1 MGGARF
7 SQPWAPRFSNGGN
20 SFFWSLKRVET
31 SGGIRASLAGR
42 YASALFDL
50 ARDNRQIE
58 SVSASLETIKA
69 ALTESRDFKALTT
82 SPLVG
87 RDGAAR
93 AIAATAKT
101 LGLDPLTTRF
111 LGVLAENGRLAQL
124 DAVIGTFARLAA
136 GHRGETKAEVT
147 SAFPLNDDQ
156 LAALKAQLKARG
168 DSDVTIDAKVDPSIL
183 GGIVVRL
190 GSRMI
195 DASIKTKL
203 NNLALAMK
211 G

>member
-1 MGGARF
+1 M
-7 SQPWAPRFSNGGN
+7 
-20 SFFWSLKRVET
+20 ET

-50 ARDNRQIE
+50 ARDQRQIE
-58 SVSASLETIKA
+58 SVASSLQTVKSALA
-69 ALTESRDFKALTT
+69 ESPDLKVLVS
-82 SPLVG
+82 SPLVK
-87 RDGAAR
+87 RAEAAK
-93 AIAATAKT
+93 AIAATARS
-101 LGLDPLTTRF
+101 LALDPLTTRF
-111 LGVLAENGRLAQL
+111 LGVLAKNGRLSQL
-124 DAVIGTFARLAA
+124 DAVIRTFTRLAA
-136 GHRGETKAEVT
+136 NHRGETTAEVT

-156 LAALKAQLKARG
+156 LAALKANLKARG
-168 DSDVTIDAKVDPSIL
+168 GNDVAIEAKVDPSIL

-203 NNLALAMK
+203 NNLAYAMK

>member
-1 MGGARF
+1 M
-7 SQPWAPRFSNGGN
+7 GN
-20 SFFWSLKRVET
+20 SLFWSFERMET

-50 ARDNRQIE
+50 ARDERQIE
-58 SVSASLETIKA
+58 SVSKSLDTVKA
-69 ALTESRDFKALTT
+69 ALAESPDFKAITT
-82 SPLVG
+82 SPLINREEASKAV
-87 RDGAAR
+87 
-93 AIAATAKT
+93 AATSEA
-101 LGLDPLTTRF
+101 LALDPLTRRF
-111 LGVLAENGRLAQL
+111 LGVLARNGRLSQL
-124 DAVIGTFARLAA
+124 EAVIRTFGRLAA
-136 GHRGETKAEVT
+136 EHRGETTAEVT

-156 LAALKAQLKARG
+156 LAALKANLKARG
-168 DSDVTIDAKVDPSIL
+168 GSDVAIDAKLDPSIL

-203 NNLALAMK
+203 NNLAYAMK

>member
-1 MGGARF
+1 MIHM
-7 SQPWAPRFSNGGN
+7 GN
-20 SFFWSLKRVET
+20 SLFWSFERMET

-50 ARDNRQIE
+50 ARDERQIE
-58 SVSASLETIKA
+58 SVSKSLHTIRA
-69 ALTESRDFKALTT
+69 ALADSPDFKALTT
-82 SPLVG
+82 SPLVN
-87 RDGAAR
+87 RESATK
-93 AIAATAKT
+93 AIAATAES
-101 LGLDPLTTRF
+101 LGLDPLTRRF
-111 LGVLAENGRLAQL
+111 VGVLAKNGRLSQL
-124 DAVIGTFARLAA
+124 DAVIRTFARLAA
-136 GHRGETKAEVT
+136 QHRGETTAEVT

-156 LAALKAQLKARG
+156 VAALKANLKARG
-168 DSDVTIDAKVDPSIL
+168 GTDVAIDAKVDPSIL

-203 NNLALAMK
+203 NNLAYAMK

>member
-1 MGGARF
+1 ME
-7 SQPWAPRFSNGGN
+7 N
-20 SFFWSLKRVET
+20 

-50 ARDNRQIE
+50 ARDERQIE
-58 SVSASLETIKA
+58 SVSASLETVRS
-69 ALTESRDFKALTT
+69 ALAQSAEFKALTT

-87 RDGAAR
+87 REAAAK
-93 AIAATAKT
+93 AIAAAADS
-101 LGLDPLTTRF
+101 LGLDPLTRRF
-111 LGVLAENGRLAQL
+111 LGVLAKNGRLAQL
-124 DAVIGTFARLAA
+124 EPVITTFARLAA
-136 GHRGETKAEVT
+136 DHRGETTAEVT

-156 LAALKAQLKARG
+156 LAALKANLKARG
-168 DSDVTIDAKVDPSIL
+168 GREVAIDARVDPAIL

-203 NNLALAMK
+203 NTLALAMK

>member
-1 MGGARF
+1 M
-7 SQPWAPRFSNGGN
+7 
-20 SFFWSLKRVET
+20 ET

-50 ARDNRQIE
+50 ARDERQIE
-58 SVSASLETIKA
+58 SVSKSLEAIKV
-69 ALTESRDFKALTT
+69 ALAESREFKALTA
-82 SPLVG
+82 SPLVN
-87 RDGAAR
+87 REEASKAVAAS
-93 AIAATAKT
+93 AEAM
-101 LGLDPLTTRF
+101 GLDPLTRRF
-111 LGVLAENGRLAQL
+111 LGVLARNGRLSQL
-124 DAVIGTFARLAA
+124 DAVIRTFARLAA
-136 GHRGETKAEVT
+136 EHRGETTAEVT

-156 LAALKAQLKARG
+156 ISALKANLKARG
-168 DSDVTIDAKVDPSIL
+168 GSDVAIDAKVDPSIL

-203 NNLALAMK
+203 NNLAMAMK

>member
-1 MGGARF
+1 MGARLF
-7 SQPWAPRFSNGGN
+7 HELQRLMIHMGN
-20 SFFWSLKRVET
+20 SLFWSFERMET

-50 ARDNRQIE
+50 ARDERQIE
-58 SVSASLETIKA
+58 SVSASLGTVRA
-69 ALTESRDFKALTT
+69 ALAKSADLKALTI
-82 SPLVG
+82 SPLVN
-87 RDGAAR
+87 RESAAK
-93 AIAATAKT
+93 AIAATAES
-101 LGLDPLTTRF
+101 LELDPLTRRF
-111 LGVLAENGRLAQL
+111 LGVLAKNGRLSQL
-124 DAVIGTFARLAA
+124 DAVIRTYARLAA
-136 GHRGETKAEVT
+136 QHRGETTAEVT

-156 LAALKAQLKARG
+156 VAALKANLKARG
-168 DSDVTIDAKVDPSIL
+168 GKDVTIEAKVDPSIL

-203 NNLALAMK
+203 NNLAFAMK